1 MPTGISTG
9 NPMLRKVV
17 VGTLLA
23 LPGPLSA
30 QAAQVD
36 SAGARAES
44 AAAVVFKGGEVADVG
59 RVLVGGWAGLV
70 FGEHFMLGG
79 EGITLLEEVELPGSE
94 SGTGFDLGMGYG
106 GVILKH
112 WWDLPGR
119 LTGEG
124 GLLLG
129 AGHATVKD
137 RRTGREVGSE
147 NFPILEPEVGLG
159 LRVFRRVYVGVSVGY
174 RLVWSI
180 EDLPRVS
187 PDDLRSF
194 SGTLSLRV
202 GGR

>member
-1 MPTGISTG
+1 MHW
-9 NPMLRKVV
+9 KVA
-17 VGTLLA
+17 VGVLLA

-30 QAAQVD
+30 QAAQAD
-36 SAGARAES
+36 SVGARAES
-44 AAAVVFKGGEVADVG
+44 AAAVLFKGGEVADAG
-59 RVLVGGWAGLV
+59 RVFLGGWAGLV

-79 EGITLLEEVELPGSE
+79 AGITLLEKVELPGSE

-106 GVILKH
+106 GVILKR

-129 AGHATVKD
+129 AGHATVND

-147 NFPILEPEVGLG
+147 NFPVLEPEAGLAF
-159 LRVFRRVYVGVSVGY
+159 RVFRRVYIGASLGY

-194 SGTLSLRV
+194 SGNLSVRV

>member
-1 MPTGISTG
+1 
-9 NPMLRKVV
+9 MLRKVV
-17 VGTLLA
+17 VGMLLA

-36 SAGARAES
+36 SAGRRAES
-44 AAAVVFKGGEVADVG
+44 AAAVLLKGGEVADAG
-59 RVLVGGWAGLV
+59 RVLLGGWVGLV
-70 FGEHFMLGG
+70 FGEHLMLGG
-79 EGITLLEEVELPGSE
+79 GGITLLEAVELPGSE

-106 GVILKH
+106 GVILKR

-129 AGHATVKD
+129 AGNATVND

-147 NFPILEPEVGLG
+147 NFPVLEPEVGLAF
-159 LRVFRRVYVGVSVGY
+159 RVFREVRIGISVGY

-180 EDLPRVS
+180 QDLPRVS
-187 PDDLRSF
+187 SDDLRSF
-194 SGTLSLRV
+194 SGTLSLRA